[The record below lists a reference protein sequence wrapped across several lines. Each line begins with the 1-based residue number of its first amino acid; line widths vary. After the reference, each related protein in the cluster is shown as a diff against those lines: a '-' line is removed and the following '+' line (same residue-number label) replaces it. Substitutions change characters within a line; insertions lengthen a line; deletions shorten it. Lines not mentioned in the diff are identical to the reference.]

1 MSQVRLIAF
10 TQPIELEGVQ
20 TGEELVAYCARVS
33 NPANQANHET
43 APRLLNYLVRN
54 QHWSPFEMAHAVIE
68 IQTTRDIARQIL
80 RHRSFSF
87 QEFSQRYAA
96 VVDDAVIRE
105 ARMQDTTN
113 RQNSLAIED
122 DDMRKWWAYKQ
133 EEIAHATSEAYKSAL
148 KMGIAKEVARAVL
161 PEGLTPSRLYMS
173 GSVRS
178 WIHYIQLRAGNG
190 TQKEHREIA
199 VMCKLALLHVMPSI
213 KEILDATQDH

>member
-33 NPANQANHET
+33 NPVNQANHET

-87 QEFSQRYAA
+87 QEFSQRYAE
-96 VVDDAVIRE
+96 VVAEPVLRE
-105 ARMQDTTN
+105 ARLQDTTN
-113 RQNSLAIED
+113 RQNSTPAHDARLRAWWDDQQAWLAE
-122 DDMRKWWAYKQ
+122 Q
-133 EEIAHATSEAYKSAL
+133 ATKVYQDAL
-148 KMGIAKEVARAVL
+148 NQGIAKEVARAVL
-161 PEGLTPSRLYMS
+161 PEGLTPSRLYMA

-190 TQKEHREIA
+190 TQQEHREIA
-199 VMCKLALLHVMPSI
+199 VMCKHALLHVMPSI
-213 KEILDATQDH
+213 KEILDAS

>member
-33 NPANQANHET
+33 NPANQANHDT
-43 APRLLNYLVRN
+43 APRLLSYLVRN

-68 IQTTRDIARQIL
+68 IKTTRDIARQIL

-87 QEFSQRYAA
+87 QEFSQRYAE
-96 VVDDAVIRE
+96 VVAEPVLRE
-105 ARMQDTTN
+105 ARLQDTTN
-113 RQNSLAIED
+113 RQNSTESQDFALRAWWDDQQAWLAEQAMKVYQD
-122 DDMRKWWAYKQ
+122 
-133 EEIAHATSEAYKSAL
+133 AL
-148 KMGIAKEVARAVL
+148 NQGIAKEVARAVL
-161 PEGLTPSRLYMS
+161 PEGLTPSHLYMS

-178 WIHYIQLRAGNG
+178 WIHYIQLRTGNG

-199 VMCKLALLHVMPSI
+199 TMCKLALLHVMPSLTEMLNEA
-213 KEILDATQDH
+213 K

>member
-87 QEFSQRYAA
+87 QEFSQRYAE
-96 VVDDAVIRE
+96 VVADPVLRE
-105 ARMQDTTN
+105 ARLQDNAN
-113 RQNSLAIED
+113 RQNSTPAHDAQLRSWWDDQQAWLAD
-122 DDMRKWWAYKQ
+122 Q
-133 EEIAHATSEAYKSAL
+133 ATKVYQDAL
-148 KMGIAKEVARAVL
+148 NQGIAKEVARAVL
-161 PEGLTPSRLYMS
+161 PEGLTPSRLYMA

-213 KEILDATQDH
+213 KEILDAS

>member
-20 TGEELVAYCARVS
+20 TVEELVAYCARVS

-54 QHWSPFEMAHAVIE
+54 HHWSPFEMAHAVIE

-96 VVDDAVIRE
+96 VVEDAVIRE

-113 RQNSLAIED
+113 RQASNETD
-122 DDMRKWWAYKQ
+122 DPELHSWWTARQ
-133 EEIAHATSEAYKSAL
+133 EYIATMTAETYQEALGK
-148 KMGIAKEVARAVL
+148 GIAKEVARSVL

-199 VMCKLALLHVMPSI
+199 VMCRLALLHVMPSL

>member
-33 NPANQANHET
+33 NPANQANHDT
-43 APRLLNYLVRN
+43 APRLLSYLVRN

-68 IQTTRDIARQIL
+68 IHTTRDIARQIL

-87 QEFSQRYAA
+87 QEFSQRYAE
-96 VVDDAVIRE
+96 VVADPILRE
-105 ARMQDTTN
+105 ARLQDTKN
-113 RQNSLAIED
+113 RQNSTESQDFALRAWWDDQQQWLAEQAVKVYQD
-122 DDMRKWWAYKQ
+122 
-133 EEIAHATSEAYKSAL
+133 AL
-148 KMGIAKEVARAVL
+148 NQGIAKEVARAVL
-161 PEGLTPSRLYMS
+161 PEGLTPSHLYMS

-178 WIHYIQLRAGNG
+178 WIHYIQLRTGNG

-199 VMCKLALLHVMPSI
+199 AMCKLALLHVMPSLA
-213 KEILDATQDH
+213 EMLNEA